1 MFAVLFFV
9 VTTASKRI
17 VNTAEDVE
25 TLLPWINATVY
36 VLYVIAGFAAG
47 MVAQRRLIINGLIAG
62 VLAAATAIVVFGV
75 TQGDA
80 FGIAATAVTGG
91 VLGGIGGAFSMLL
104 AQQKE
109 KID

>member
-1 MFAVLFFV
+1 M
-9 VTTASKRI
+9 
-17 VNTAEDVE
+17 
-25 TLLPWINATVY
+25 PWINATAY
-36 VLYVIAGFAAG
+36 FLYVISGFAAG
-47 MVAQRRLIINGLIAG
+47 MVAKRRLVTNGLIAG

-80 FGIAATAVTGG
+80 FGIAATAITGG

-104 AQQKE
+104 VQQKE